1 MQIKRPAQLFFLLF
15 AICGCQT
22 ETPVRLDFAEFE
34 GQVDFASF
42 PHHYYDYLFNA
53 GASKAVADSDVDRI
67 LNWETKFLEQSA
79 GRVNR
84 SLGQLF
90 VQLDLNQEILVQQEA
105 LPLDTDYYF
114 IGMVPQMRA
123 AIFVARYTGGGEYF
137 SMRLSDGQIQK
148 LAGFPWISP
157 DQTYAVMVDRQLGHY
172 QLHLHQIEADQMFP
186 VAQRSL
192 DDFVPTKMKWLDAR
206 SFLLQGFEKY
216 ESGAVHS
223 GFMHLKGQI
232 YP

>member
-34 GQVDFASF
+34 GQVDFSSF
-42 PHHYYDYLFNA
+42 PHIYYDYLFNV
-53 GASKAVADSDVDRI
+53 GASEEVAESDVDRI
-67 LNWETKFLEQSA
+67 LSWEKKLLTQSA

-84 SLGQLF
+84 SFGHLF
-90 VQLDLNQEILVQQEA
+90 VLIDQNREIPVQPED

-114 IGMVPQMRA
+114 IGMAPQIRA
-123 AIFVARYTGGGEYF
+123 AIFVARYAGGGQYF
-137 SMRLSDGQIQK
+137 SMRLADGQIQR
-148 LAGFPWISP
+148 LSGFPWVSP

-172 QLHLHQIEADQMFP
+172 QLHLHRIEADHLFP